1 MIHALWKALHW
12 SVVLIVVFLVCAWL
26 VASGC
31 QRMEKGGKHWESSWS
46 GLNRTITLYTDDGRV
61 LHRWNAKTYIET
73 DPPVVAF
80 IDSSG
85 REIKIEGGIVLVEE
99 RR

>member
-1 MIHALWKALHW
+1 MMQTLWKAVYW
-12 SVVLIVVFLVCAWL
+12 TVVALVLLVVFA
-26 VASGC
+26 ASGC
-31 QRMEKGGKHWESSWS
+31 QRMEKRGKHWESSWS

-85 REIKIEGGIVLVEE
+85 REIKIDGGILLVEE